1 MEAKVRINY
10 ETPATKVV
18 ELNMGGIVC
27 VSGDPKVTLPGYG
40 DAIDL
45 QSEPFNFLYRVGGT
59 SSRDFSYLRESD

>member
-27 VSGDPKVTLPGYG
+27 VSGDPKVTLPGDG

-45 QSEPFNFLYRVGGT
+45 QSEPFNFL
-59 SSRDFSYLRESD
+59 